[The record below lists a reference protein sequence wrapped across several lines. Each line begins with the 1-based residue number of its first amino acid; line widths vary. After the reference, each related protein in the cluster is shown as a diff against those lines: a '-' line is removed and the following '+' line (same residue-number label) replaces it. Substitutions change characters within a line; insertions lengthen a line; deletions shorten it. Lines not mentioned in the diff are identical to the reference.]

1 MHRIVLILLAALGLA
16 LPRTSAQVKA
26 DLRGIPATVY
36 QNGQKIRIFSPDV
49 SETVRIFV
57 ISDTHIFRSDEREDP
72 FREYSDRMAKAYNS
86 TKHFLTGE
94 KTNPEESL
102 LKTLELAKEHKADVI
117 ALTGDMVSF
126 PSEAGVEWVKNALD
140 ACGIPWFYTTGNHD
154 WHYEGME
161 GTEQQLRE
169 TWTQKRL
176 LPLYQGHDHK
186 LYSAEVKGVKLI
198 FLDNGIYE
206 ILPEQLDAFKKE
218 VKGTQPKLLF
228 SHIPF
233 YAPGYSTSTVA
244 HPKWGLAVDKNYK
257 IERRLPW
264 PEEGFGKTTV
274 DFWKAILKA
283 SRKNGLLATFSGHL
297 HTQQSSVIGPW
308 VQFTVPANAVGGYF
322 EVTEEPL

>member
-36 QNGQKIRIFSPDV
+36 QNGQKIRIFSPNV

-126 PSEAGVEWVKNALD
+126 PSEAGVK
-140 ACGIPWFYTTGNHD
+140 
-154 WHYEGME
+154 
-161 GTEQQLRE
+161 
-169 TWTQKRL
+169 
-176 LPLYQGHDHK
+176 
-186 LYSAEVKGVKLI
+186 
-198 FLDNGIYE
+198 
-206 ILPEQLDAFKKE
+206 
-218 VKGTQPKLLF
+218 
-228 SHIPF
+228 
-233 YAPGYSTSTVA
+233 
-244 HPKWGLAVDKNYK
+244 
-257 IERRLPW
+257 
-264 PEEGFGKTTV
+264 
-274 DFWKAILKA
+274 
-283 SRKNGLLATFSGHL
+283 
-297 HTQQSSVIGPW
+297 
-308 VQFTVPANAVGGYF
+308 
-322 EVTEEPL
+322 